1 MVWNYLA
8 SVNFKETNFC
18 ATGSKKIEK
27 GKL

>member
-8 SVNFKETNFC
+8 SLNFKATNFC